1 MAKSDGHGESPSE
14 EMPKR
19 RPPARTRRRRVQ
31 QLVGYAEELVEH
43 RLINKTA
50 SPTEVV
56 AVLRMGTESE
66 LANIERIK
74 ANTAYLNAQ
83 REKAEAETLRDSLF
97 TDAMEAM
104 SRYQGK
110 YDD

>member
-1 MAKSDGHGESPSE
+1 MAKSDGPGESPSE
-14 EMPKR
+14 GMPMR

-31 QLVGYAEELVEH
+31 QLVSLAEELVEE
-43 RLINKTA
+43 RMVKRTA

-56 AVLRMGTESE
+56 AILRMGTESE

-74 ANTAYLNAQ
+74 ANTEYLNAQ
-83 REKAEAETLRDSLF
+83 RAKAEAETVRDSLF

-104 SRYQGK
+104 SRYQGRRE
-110 YDD
+110 